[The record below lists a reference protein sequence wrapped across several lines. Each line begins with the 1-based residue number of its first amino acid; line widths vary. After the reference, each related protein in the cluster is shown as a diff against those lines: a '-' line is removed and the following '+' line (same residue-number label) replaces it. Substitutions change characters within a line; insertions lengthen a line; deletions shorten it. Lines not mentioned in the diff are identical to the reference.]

1 MHGRRRNGGPRP
13 PPHGAR
19 RINFSFIGDSTFF
32 HTGIP
37 GVINAVYNQTE
48 IKLMVLDNSTTAMT
62 GSQPHPGTGQTMMG
76 EISEKVSI
84 EAVLKAIGVQFVEI
98 CSPFDLAK
106 AQEAVKRAAEHK
118 GVAAVIFRAPCITV
132 SKPLPLLTVNSH
144 KCTGCK
150 RCIKELGCPAI
161 SYSGHK
167 AVIEPSMCYGCTIC
181 AQVCPFGAIEEE
193 AVMNKSILL
202 AGVGGQGTVLAS
214 KLIAQ
219 AAIDL
224 GFPARTAETI
234 GMAQRGGCV
243 VSHVRIGEAH
253 SPLIPKGK
261 ADIIIGFEPAEAVRC
276 LPYLKEEGVV
286 VTTKKA
292 IKPVTASLSG
302 SSYDGTEMIDYLT
315 RNQEKLVVVDGEKIC
330 AACGSAKVLN
340 IALLGAA
347 CAAGALG
354 IPRKSFQKAIES
366 RLPQKFVTMNLKALE
381 LGAQEVK

>member
-1 MHGRRRNGGPRP
+1 
-13 PPHGAR
+13 
-19 RINFSFIGDSTFF
+19 
-32 HTGIP
+32 
-37 GVINAVYNQTE
+37 
-48 IKLMVLDNSTTAMT
+48 
-62 GSQPHPGTGQTMMG
+62 
-76 EISEKVSI
+76 
-84 EAVLKAIGVQFVEI
+84 
-98 CSPFDLAK
+98 
-106 AQEAVKRAAEHK
+106 
-118 GVAAVIFRAPCITV
+118 
-132 SKPLPLLTVNSH
+132 
-144 KCTGCK
+144 
-150 RCIKELGCPAI
+150 
-161 SYSGHK
+161 
-167 AVIEPSMCYGCTIC
+167 
-181 AQVCPFGAIEEE
+181 
-193 AVMNKSILL
+193 MNKSILL

-224 GFPARTAETI
+224 GLSARTAETI

-243 VSHVRIGEAH
+243 VSHVRIGEAY

-276 LPYLKEEGVV
+276 LPYLKEGGVI

-315 RNQEKLVVVDGEKIC
+315 RNQKNLVVVDGEKIC

-354 IPRKSFQKAIES
+354 IPKESFQKAIES